1 MGNSFLGKMFT
12 YSPMTHLGVS
22 KYVDPVANHFFG
34 GYSSSSGPGTPGP
47 YAGRTPTLADANRGY
62 TGTPSGPLGAAA
74 GSQAAPNAVANPYA
88 AVSQN
93 IAQKY
98 GSGNPPARVPTP
110 GVPGAM
116 YG

>member
-1 MGNSFLGKMFT
+1 MGNSFVGKMHT
-12 YSPMTHLGVS
+12 YSPLNNLGVD
-22 KYVDPVANHFFG
+22 KYVDPIGRSLFG
-34 GYSSSSGPGTPGP
+34 GYSTSSGPGTPGP
-47 YAGRTPTLADANRGY
+47 YAGVTPTLADANRGY
-62 TGTPSGPLGAAA
+62 TGIPSGALGATP

-98 GSGNPPARVPTP
+98 GNGAPQARVSTP
-110 GVPGAM
+110 MNPGAL